1 MAKRNSM
8 VTIKVH
14 RDYFEKV
21 FEPQRITLQKKLGL
35 NNLTQV
41 NFTNILYNT
50 KIKGDYPKQSAKYF
64 PKLKKRGVFF

>member
-21 FEPQRITLQKKLGL
+21 FEPQRMNLQRKLGL

-41 NFTNILYNT
+41 NFTNILYNSNL
-50 KIKGDYPKQSAKYF
+50 KKDYPKQSPKYI